1 MMSTQTFRP
10 TNDARVRAWVG
21 IPRSSACQ
29 HASAVRQDVAAHSLT
44 PRNCVQGGMRVPR
57 SEKHAAA
64 AAAAHASVDRRT
76 TMRYPPAAQGDAA
89 LSLRACVTTLIS
101 KP

>member
-10 TNDARVRAWVG
+10 TNDARVRGWVG

-29 HASAVRQDVAAHSLT
+29 HGSAVRQDVAAHSLT
-44 PRNCVQGGMRVPR
+44 PRTCVQGGMRLPR

-64 AAAAHASVDRRT
+64 ATAHAHPSTDGRRCAT
-76 TMRYPPAAQGDAA
+76 RWLHKAM
-89 LSLRACVTTLIS
+89 LRCHCVRAS
-101 KP
+101 PR